1 MKRTRFDFV
10 PRQPVEV
17 LAAKALTV
25 ETPPL
30 THALVLSRQDP
41 PLSDVDEVL
50 MLLQTASEIEHSL
63 LAEYLY
69 AAYSLNPG
77 TYPQW
82 SWRERLVG
90 IAREEMGHLLGVQNL
105 LLALGGPLSFER
117 DDQPFSDFYPFPFSL
132 DPFSVKT
139 VAEYVLVEMPDI
151 AQIPPELGF
160 DFEQVKQ
167 DAGVAGTGEVI
178 NRVGLLYELLGRLI
192 QQLDESCFHQDS
204 LYWQATPQEWAAS
217 VLNLTIRTVGS
228 REDATALIG
237 DIGRQGEGITE
248 PPGSTPSHFR
258 RFFELYQEMRASGLE
273 PLSENVP
280 TDPDTRNPE
289 APGYISDSN
298 ARLWAH
304 LFNLRYRILLAQL
317 DHHLRLR
324 IDLQPERGARIR
336 LRSWCIEEMK
346 TYLTGVSAELTQ
358 LPQHDPPQ
366 FSEGRLKLA
375 GPPFELPYTLN
386 LPAREVDRWRY
397 HEMLA
402 EHSFRLIEELH
413 APVPEQPFL
422 SRLRAWDEQRLT
434 FIRQQI
440 AATQG

>member
-10 PRQPVEV
+10 PRRQSRMF
-17 LAAKALTV
+17 AAEALTV
-25 ETPPL
+25 ETSPTP
-30 THALVLSRQDP
+30 ALVLRRQDP
-41 PLSDVDEVL
+41 PMSDVDEVL
-50 MLLQTASEIEHSL
+50 MLLQTAAEIEHSL

-69 AAYSLNPG
+69 AAYSLNPE

-82 SWRERLVG
+82 SWRETLVG

-139 VAEYVLVEMPDI
+139 AAEYVLVEMPDI
-151 AQIPPELGF
+151 KQIPPDLGF

-167 DAGVAGTGEVI
+167 DAGIAHSDEVI
-178 NRVGLLYELLGRLI
+178 NRVGLLYELLSRLV
-192 QQLDESCFHQDS
+192 QELDESYFHQDS
-204 LYWQATPQEWAAS
+204 LNWQATPQEWAAS

-228 REDATALIG
+228 REDATALLG
-237 DIGRQGEGITE
+237 DIARQGEGITE
-248 PPGSTPSHFR
+248 PPGGTPSHFR
-258 RFFELYQEMRASGLE
+258 RFFELYQEMRASGTA

-280 TDPDTRNPE
+280 TNPDTRNEE
-289 APGYISDSN
+289 ASGYISDNN

-324 IDLQPERGARIR
+324 IDLQPERGTRIR

-346 TYLTGVSAELTQ
+346 TYLTGTSAQLTQ

-366 FSEGRLKLA
+366 FSGGRLDLA

-386 LPAREVDRWRY
+386 LPSREVDRWRY
-397 HEMLA
+397 HEMLVRQ
-402 EHSFRLIEELH
+402 SFALIDELH
-413 APVPEQPFL
+413 ASLSQQPFL
-422 SRLRAWDEQRLT
+422 TQLRAWDEQRLV

-440 AATQG
+440 VTSA